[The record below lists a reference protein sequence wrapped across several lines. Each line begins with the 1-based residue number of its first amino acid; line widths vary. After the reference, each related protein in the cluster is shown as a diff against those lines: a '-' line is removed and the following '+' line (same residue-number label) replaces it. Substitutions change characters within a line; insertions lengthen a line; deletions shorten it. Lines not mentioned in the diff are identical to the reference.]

1 MENGKESAVV
11 VIFTVLLILKLIGI
25 IDWSWW
31 YVTLPLWGA
40 VAMALFFALIKAFNE
55 ANNPKN
61 DIRKMIK
68 DKEKRNK

>member
-1 MENGKESAVV
+1 MGNGKESAVV